1 MVLLEP
7 RADLSRPAMPALSQ
21 AHSGCGDGEGMGG
34 SGDLA
39 LDCVGVSA
47 GQKERR

>member
-1 MVLLEP
+1 MVLQA
-7 RADLSRPAMPALSQ
+7 RGDLSGPAMPALSQ
-21 AHSGCGDGEGMGG
+21 AHSGCEDHQGMGG

-47 GQKERR
+47 AQKERR